1 MFEIG
6 SSLREAR
13 ERQKL
18 ELPQVERATHIRSKY
33 LAALED
39 ERFDVLPGLA
49 YTKGF
54 LRTYADYLGLDG
66 QRFVDEYSMR
76 VPPEEEA
83 PGVTLARVRRRRSLL
98 DSRLAIL
105 AFAVLLA
112 LIGWELSRSE
122 SRHTAGSPT
131 TPRTVS
137 HARVSHQTVPLAPR
151 PPSPMTIAS
160 IGLTARGPCWISVR
174 LGFEAGRRLY
184 ERTLESGESVH
195 FAARRLW
202 IRIGAPWNLQAK
214 LNGKPVRLPG
224 SVASVVVTP
233 RGLHAVPGKTLTAQ

>member
-13 ERQKL
+13 ERQNL

-39 ERFDVLPGLA
+39 ERFDVPPGPA

-66 QRFVDEYSMR
+66 QRFVDEFSAR
-76 VPPEEEA
+76 FPPAEEA
-83 PGVTLARVRRRRSLL
+83 PGVALARVRRRRSLV
-98 DSRLAIL
+98 DSRLVIL
-105 AFAVLLA
+105 AFAVLLG
-112 LIGWELSRSE
+112 LIGWQLSSRE

-137 HARVSHQTVPLAPR
+137 HARVSQPTTALAP
-151 PPSPMTIAS
+151 PPATPRSIAS
-160 IGLTARGPCWISVR
+160 IALTALGPCWISVR
-174 LGFEAGRRLY
+174 LGSEAGRRLY
-184 ERTLESGESVH
+184 ERTLEPGESVH

-202 IRIGAPWNLQAK
+202 IRIGAPWNLGAR

-224 SVASVVVTP
+224 SVASVLVTP
-233 RGLHAVPGKTLTAQ
+233 TGIRPVVGG